1 MRVSHDLVG
10 HPLLTHGALVELAA
24 ELPIAQVEHNVGD
37 VPALLV
43 GRPAPRMESSPTE
56 IARDIEH
63 NGAWMVFKD
72 AQVVPEYRDLLD
84 ELLDQVEPLPGGQPM
99 GHREAY
105 IFLSGAS
112 SVTPSHRDPE
122 HNFLLQVRGEKH
134 FTAGA
139 RPSGDQLRHLEHNYR
154 YGRRNFPEMPQ
165 NADTFDLGPGS
176 GLYVPPDAVHIVRN
190 GAAVSISFS
199 IVWRPAALVR
209 EARVFRFNHTLR
221 RLGVTPKPPGVSPH
235 LDLAKA
241 GAIRGSLALRQAFG
255 RFRRT
260 PGG

>member
-1 MRVSHDLVG
+1 MRVGHDLVG
-10 HPLLTHGALVELAA
+10 HPLLSHHALVELAA

-37 VPALLV
+37 VPAVLV
-43 GRPAPRMESSPTE
+43 GRSAPRLASSPEE

-72 AQVVPEYRDLLD
+72 VQVVPEYATLLD
-84 ELLDQVEPLPGGQPM
+84 ELLDQIEPLPDGQPM
-99 GHREAY
+99 GNREAY

-122 HNFLLQVRGEKH
+122 HNFLLQVRGAKQ

-139 RPSGDQLRHLEHNYR
+139 RPTGDQLPHLEHNYR
-154 YGRRNFPEMPQ
+154 YGRRNFPTVPQ
-165 NADTFDLGPGS
+165 DAETFDLRPGE

-190 GAAVSISFS
+190 GAAVSVSFS

-209 EARVFRFNHTLR
+209 EARVLRFNHTLR
-221 RLGVTPKPPGVSPH
+221 RLGVKPKAPGASPRR
-235 LDLAKA
+235 DRIKA
-241 GAIRGSLALRQAFG
+241 RVVWVSLAVRQS
-255 RFRRT
+255 FRRFWRT
-260 PGG
+260 